1 MGLTS
6 SIFLSAAQRR
16 MLRARGGIFTFHKI
30 GAPLP
35 QTIDPF
41 EYTAPLQFETKL
53 AALRA
58 AGLQPVPL
66 DAAKLGT
73 GGIFTV
79 TFDDGY
85 AGVIEAALPVLA
97 RQKVPAIEFLI
108 AGKLGGRNEW
118 DIAKGDVAQPL
129 MDAAQVRT
137 WLAAGH
143 QIGSHS
149 LTHPNLRKISL
160 AQAREEISASKKLLE
175 DTFGV
180 AVEHFCYPYGSYTEA
195 IRDLVSEAGYK
206 TASTVQH
213 GVPQPGDSPFE
224 LKRITPLTG
233 LELVRKA
240 LHRLRRKILPPA
252 PAR

>member
-6 SIFLSAAQRR
+6 SIFLSAAQRQ
-16 MLRARGGIFTFHKI
+16 MLRERGGIFTFHKI
-30 GAPLP
+30 ATPPP

-41 EYTAPLQFETKL
+41 EYTTALQFEAKL
-53 AALRA
+53 SALRA
-58 AGLQPVPL
+58 AGFQAVAL
-66 DAAKLGT
+66 DAEKFGI
-73 GGIFTV
+73 GGNFTV

-85 AGVIEAALPVLA
+85 AGVIEAALPALE
-97 RQKVPAIEFLI
+97 RQKVTAIEFLI

-149 LTHPNLRKISL
+149 LTHPNLRKIPL
-160 AQAREEISASKKLLE
+160 VQAREEISASKKLLE

-180 AVEHFCYPYGSYTEA
+180 AVKHFCYPYGSYTEA
-195 IRDLVSEAGYK
+195 IRDLVAAAGYQ

-213 GVPQPGDSPFE
+213 GVPQPGDSPCE

-233 LELVRKA
+233 FELMRKA
-240 LHRLRRKILPPA
+240 LHRLRRKMLPST

>member
-16 MLRARGGIFTFHKI
+16 LLCARGGIFTFHKI
-30 GAPLP
+30 ATPPP

-41 EYTAPLQFETKL
+41 EYTTALQFEAKL
-53 AALRA
+53 SALRA
-58 AGLQPVPL
+58 AGFQSVPL
-66 DAAKLGT
+66 HAEKLGV
-73 GGIFTV
+73 GGTFTV

-85 AGVIEAALPVLA
+85 ASVIEAALPVLE
-97 RQKVPAIEFLI
+97 RQKVPAIQFLI

-118 DIAKGDVAQPL
+118 DIAKGDVAQSL

-149 LTHPNLRKISL
+149 LTHPNLRKIPL
-160 AQAREEISASKKLLE
+160 AQAREEISASRKRLE

-180 AVEHFCYPYGSYTEA
+180 AVVHFCYPYGAYNEA
-195 IRDLVSEAGYK
+195 IRDLVAEAGYQ

-224 LKRITPLTG
+224 LKRITPLTS
-233 LELVRKA
+233 LELVRKVR
-240 LHRLRRKILPPA
+240 HRLQRKFLRPA
-252 PAR
+252 AAR

>member
-6 SIFLSAAQRR
+6 SIFLSAAQRG

-30 GAPLP
+30 GTPP
-35 QTIDPF
+35 PPTMDPF
-41 EYTAPLQFETKL
+41 EYTPAPQFEAKL
-53 AALRA
+53 SALRA
-58 AGLQPVPL
+58 AGFQSVPL
-66 DAAKLGT
+66 NAAKLGV
-73 GGIFTV
+73 GGTFTV

-85 AGVIEAALPVLA
+85 AGVIETALPVLE
-97 RQKVPAIEFLI
+97 RQKVTAIEFLI
-108 AGKLGGRNEW
+108 AGKLGGRNDW

-149 LTHPNLRKISL
+149 LTHPNLRKIPL
-160 AQAREEISASKKLLE
+160 VQAREEISASKKRLE

-195 IRDLVSEAGYK
+195 IRDLVAAAGYQ
-206 TASTVQH
+206 TACTVQH
-213 GVPQPGDSPFE
+213 GVPQPGDSPYE

-233 LELVRKA
+233 FELMRKA
-240 LHRLRRKILPPA
+240 LHRLRRRILPSA
-252 PAR
+252 SVR